1 MRKNYQM
8 WLLGALVGGLVLPFA
23 GCSNEDDPIS
33 NEQGNGETVKT
44 EFSISLT
51 TGKQA
56 NTRATSTETQNA
68 SGSFNGM
75 TDIRLVSYGGDF
87 KSIFN
92 DGVQSNLTN
101 EYYAPKS
108 DASNSIISVTALT
121 DLSSAVVDDDQLYD
135 AFQYYFK
142 QKDNIE
148 LKQQTQAFLFYGKSS
163 YAGVGDLKVNIPSA
177 TGSLVSGISFNL
189 VEKTKPAA
197 TVYEEQ
203 MEAYLEKVYVA
214 LYNYNPAYL
223 NGTGSDDVLNVY
235 NNIVLAESGAF
246 NQIAYLMAQLY
257 VLADKGYLTVDGDD
271 SGDTKKTALLDAIND
286 PVIFATTPSTSNGS
300 GGDPSSAEEA
310 ITNLDYTTVSDGLA
324 TALDT
329 YELPTIYKLQFH
341 DLTVS
346 GSSLMDKT
354 SLLAEQTANT
364 YARPAALYYYVNS
377 YPVDYSTTDFDAL
390 NWSGGSLDNLTD
402 AADLAS
408 GVPSKVAMAHTA
420 QYAVGRLDVTLADGT
435 GTTNI
440 PDREGTTVLFSDLAL
455 KAILIGNQTEV
466 GWNFLPK
473 GSDEKVIYDN
483 EFTGSTGETGT
494 PWQVLALPSTAGAA
508 VNIALEMV
516 NNGPTSFV
524 GKNGQII
531 PAGATFYLTAQLNP
545 NNVTNT
551 TSVANPAVFMSDYY
565 TTVTLTLSNLRNAE
579 NTVPDLS
586 GSNLEFALSVDLEWK
601 EGLSFNVDIQ

>member
-8 WLLGALVGGLVLPFA
+8 WLLGALFGGLVLPFA
-23 GCSNEDDPIS
+23 GCSNEDDPTP
-33 NEQGNGETVKT
+33 NGPGNGETFETELTIALKT
-44 EFSISLT
+44 GNGT
-51 TGKQA
+51 K
-56 NTRATSTETQNA
+56 TRATSTETQYT

-75 TDIRLVSYGGDF
+75 TDIRLVSYGGFTDLNTLS
-87 KSIFN
+87 K
-92 DGVQSNLTN
+92 TN
-101 EYYAPKS
+101 YAPNA
-108 DASNSIISVTALT
+108 DATNSIISVTALT
-121 DLSSAVVDDDQLYD
+121 DLDVTQTIQPGNW
-135 AFQYYFK
+135 FRQR
-142 QKDNIE
+142 DNIE
-148 LKQQTQAFLFYGKSS
+148 LQQATQAFLFYGKSS

-177 TGSLVSGISFNL
+177 TGSQVSGISFNL
-189 VEKTKPAA
+189 VEKTKPAED
-197 TVYEEQ
+197 VYETQ
-203 MEAYLEKVYVA
+203 MEDYLEKVYVA

-223 NGTGSDDVLNVY
+223 DKTQAASAGEAVSNVY

-257 VLADKGYLTVDGDD
+257 VLADKGYLTVDGVD
-271 SGDTKKTALLDAIND
+271 SENTKKTALLNAIND
-286 PVIFATTPSTSNGS
+286 PVIFATVPSTSNGS
-300 GGDPSSAEEA
+300 GGEPSSAEEA
-310 ITNLDYTTVSDGLA
+310 IKNLDYTTVSDGLA

-329 YELPTIYKLQFH
+329 YELPTIYELNFH

-346 GSSLMDKT
+346 SGAITKT
-354 SLLAEQTANT
+354 ADLLTAQTT
-364 YARPAALYYYVNS
+364 KYARPAALYYYVNS
-377 YPVDYSTTDFDAL
+377 YPVDYSDTDFDAL

-402 AADLAS
+402 AADLDD

-420 QYAVGRLDVTLADGT
+420 QYAVGRLDVTLAEGT
-435 GTTNI
+435 AGSTGNI
-440 PDREGTTVLFSDLAL
+440 PDREGNTVKFSDLAL
-455 KAILIGNQTEV
+455 KAILIGNQKEV

-473 GSDEKVIYDN
+473 TTGVDDKVIYDN
-483 EFTGSTGETGT
+483 EFGGSTGKTDS
-494 PWQVLALPSTAGAA
+494 PWQVLALPTTGGAA

-516 NNGPTSFV
+516 NNGTTSFI
-524 GKNGQII
+524 GKEGQII

-551 TSVANPAVFMSDYY
+551 PGVANPAVFMSDYY

>member
-8 WLLGALVGGLVLPFA
+8 WLLGALFGGLVLPFA

-33 NEQGNGETVKT
+33 NEQGNGETFETELTIALKT
-44 EFSISLT
+44 GNGT
-51 TGKQA
+51 K
-56 NTRATSTETQNA
+56 TRATSTETQNA

-135 AFQYYFK
+135 ASQYYFK

-148 LKQQTQAFLFYGKSS
+148 LNQATQAFLFYGKSS
-163 YAGVGDLKVNIPSA
+163 YAGVGDLSVNIPSS
-177 TGSLVSGISFNL
+177 TNSTVNQISFDL
-189 VEKTKPAA
+189 VEKTQPDAL
-197 TVYEEQ
+197 VYETL
-203 MEAYLEKVYVA
+203 MEEYLAGVYLA

-223 NGTGSDDVLNVY
+223 DKTQAASADEAVSNVY

-257 VLADKGYLTVDGDD
+257 VLADNSGLTASNPAGSSTTEDIKNAIYQ
-271 SGDTKKTALLDAIND
+271 SGVNE
-286 PVIFATTPSTSNGS
+286 VIFTAKPTGTYSS
-300 GGDPSSAEEA
+300 GQPISGL
-310 ITNLDYTTVSDGLA
+310 TYTTVSDGLA

-329 YELPTIYKLQFH
+329 YELPTIYELNFH

-346 GSSLMDKT
+346 SGVITKT
-354 SLLAEQTANT
+354 DLLTAQADNI

-390 NWSGGSLDNLTD
+390 NWRGGSLDNLTD
-402 AADLAS
+402 AADLDD

-420 QYAVGRLDVTLADGT
+420 QYAVGRLDVTLAEGT
-435 GTTNI
+435 GTDGNI
-440 PDREGTTVLFSDLAL
+440 PDREGTTVSFSDLVL

-483 EFTGSTGETGT
+483 EFEGSTGKTDS
-494 PWQVLALPSTAGAA
+494 PWQVLALPSTPGAA

-516 NNGPTSFV
+516 NNGSTSFV

-531 PAGATFYLTAQLNP
+531 PAGATFYLTAPLNP

-586 GSNLEFALSVDLEWK
+586 GSNLEFALSVDLEWEK
-601 EGLSFNVDIQ
+601 GLSFNVDIQ

>member
-8 WLLGALVGGLVLPFA
+8 WLLGALFGGLVLPFA
-23 GCSNEDDPIS
+23 GCSNEDDPTP
-33 NEQGNGETVKT
+33 NGPGNGETFETELTIALKT
-44 EFSISLT
+44 GNGT
-51 TGKQA
+51 K
-56 NTRATSTETQNA
+56 TRATSTETQYT

-75 TDIRLVSYGGDF
+75 TDIRLVSYGGFTDLNTLS
-87 KSIFN
+87 K
-92 DGVQSNLTN
+92 TN
-101 EYYAPKS
+101 YAPNA
-108 DASNSIISVTALT
+108 DATNSIISVTALT
-121 DLSSAVVDDDQLYD
+121 DLDVTQTIQPGNW
-135 AFQYYFK
+135 FRQR
-142 QKDNIE
+142 DNIE
-148 LKQQTQAFLFYGKSS
+148 LQQATQAFLFYGKSS

-177 TGSLVSGISFNL
+177 TGSQVSGISFNL
-189 VEKTKPAA
+189 VEKTKPAED
-197 TVYEEQ
+197 VYETQ
-203 MEAYLEKVYVA
+203 MEDYLEKVYVA

-223 NGTGSDDVLNVY
+223 DKTQAASAGEAVSNVY

-271 SGDTKKTALLDAIND
+271 SGDTKKTALLNAIND

-300 GGDPSSAEEA
+300 DGDPSSAEEA
-310 ITNLDYTTVSDGLA
+310 ITNLKYTTVSDGLA

-329 YELPTIYKLQFH
+329 YELPTIYKLKFYDLEDEDGTPDYEQL
-341 DLTVS
+341 LTV
-346 GSSLMDKT
+346 
-354 SLLAEQTANT
+354 QTT
-364 YARPAALYYYVNS
+364 KYARPAALYYYVNS
-377 YPVDYSTTDFDAL
+377 YPVDYSSEDFGNL
-390 NWSGGSLDNLTD
+390 SWSGGSLNYSMTPANL
-402 AADLAS
+402 LN

-420 QYAVGRLDVTLADGT
+420 QYAVGRLDVTLAARTAGST
-435 GTTNI
+435 GNI
-440 PDREGTTVLFSDLAL
+440 PDREGNTVAFSNLAL

-494 PWQVLALPSTAGAA
+494 PWQVLALPTPGGAA

-516 NNGPTSFV
+516 NNGSTSFV

-551 TSVANPAVFMSDYY
+551 PGVANPAVFMSDYY

>member
-8 WLLGALVGGLVLPFA
+8 WLLGALFGGLVLPFA

-33 NEQGNGETVKT
+33 NEQGNGETFETELTIALKT
-44 EFSISLT
+44 GNGT
-51 TGKQA
+51 K
-56 NTRATSTETQNA
+56 TRATSTETQNA

-101 EYYAPKS
+101 EYYAPNS
-108 DASNSIISVTALT
+108 DATNNIISVTALT
-121 DLSSAVVDDDQLYD
+121 DLSSTQSIIGDDNNK
-135 AFQYYFK
+135 YFK
-142 QKDNIE
+142 QKDNIQ

-163 YAGVGDLKVNIPSA
+163 YAGVGDLSVNIPSS
-177 TGSLVSGISFNL
+177 TNSTVNQISFDL
-189 VEKTKPAA
+189 VEKTQPDAL
-197 TVYEEQ
+197 VYETL
-203 MEAYLEKVYVA
+203 MEEYLAGVYLA

-223 NGTGSDDVLNVY
+223 DKTQAATADEAVSNLY

-246 NQIAYLMAQLY
+246 EQIAHLMAQLY
-257 VLADKGYLTVDGDD
+257 VLANGGGLTASVPAGSSTTEDIKNAIYQ
-271 SGDTKKTALLDAIND
+271 SGVNE
-286 PVIFATTPSTSNGS
+286 VIFTAEPTGTYSS
-300 GGDPSSAEEA
+300 GQPISGL
-310 ITNLDYTTVSDGLA
+310 TYTTVTDGLA

-329 YELPTIYKLQFH
+329 YELPTIYELNFH

-346 GSSLMDKT
+346 SGAITKT
-354 SLLAEQTANT
+354 ADLLTAQTT
-364 YARPAALYYYVNS
+364 KYARPAALYYYVNS
-377 YPVDYSTTDFDAL
+377 YPVDYSDTDFDAL

-402 AADLAS
+402 AADLDD

-420 QYAVGRLDVTLADGT
+420 QYAVGRLDVTLAEGT
-435 GTTNI
+435 GTDGNI
-440 PDREGTTVLFSDLAL
+440 PDREGTTVSFSDLVL

-483 EFTGSTGETGT
+483 EFEGSTGKTDS
-494 PWQVLALPSTAGAA
+494 PWQVLALPSTPGAA

-516 NNGPTSFV
+516 NNGTSFV

-531 PAGATFYLTAQLNP
+531 PKGATFYLTAPLNP

-551 TSVANPAVFMSDYY
+551 TGVANPAVFMSDYY

-586 GSNLEFALSVDLEWK
+586 GSNLEFALSVDLEWEK
-601 EGLSFNVDIQ
+601 GLSFNVDIQ

>member
-8 WLLGALVGGLVLPFA
+8 WLLGALFGGLVLPFA
-23 GCSNEDDPIS
+23 GCSNEDDPTPNGPGSGETFETELTIALKT
-33 NEQGNGETVKT
+33 GNGTK
-44 EFSISLT
+44 
-51 TGKQA
+51 
-56 NTRATSTETQNA
+56 TRATSTETQYT

-75 TDIRLVSYGGDF
+75 TDIRLVSYGVDLEPDAVL
-87 KSIFN
+87 SDLN
-92 DGVQSNLTN
+92 
-101 EYYAPKS
+101 YAPKS

-121 DLSSAVVDDDQLYD
+121 DLSSAVVYDDQLYD
-135 AFQYYFK
+135 ASQYYFK

-148 LKQQTQAFLFYGKSS
+148 LKQETQAFLFYGKSS
-163 YAGVGDLKVNIPSA
+163 FAGVGDLSVNIPST
-177 TGSLVSGISFNL
+177 TGSKVSGISFNL
-189 VEKTKPAA
+189 VEKTKP
-197 TVYEEQ
+197 TKDVYEEQ
-203 MEAYLEKVYVA
+203 MEDYLEKVYVA

-223 NGTGSDDVLNVY
+223 NGQGSGEVLEVY

-257 VLADKGYLTVDGDD
+257 VLADKGYLTVDGVD
-271 SGDTKKTALLDAIND
+271 SENTKKTALLNAIND

-300 GGDPSSAEEA
+300 DGDPSSAEEA
-310 ITNLDYTTVSDGLA
+310 ITNLKYTTVSDGLA

-329 YELPTIYKLQFH
+329 YELPTIYKLKFYDLEDEDGTPDYEQL
-341 DLTVS
+341 LTV
-346 GSSLMDKT
+346 
-354 SLLAEQTANT
+354 QTT
-364 YARPAALYYYVNS
+364 KYARPAALYYYVNS
-377 YPVDYSTTDFDAL
+377 YPVDYSSEDFGNL
-390 NWSGGSLDNLTD
+390 SWSGGSLNYSMTPANL
-402 AADLAS
+402 LN

-420 QYAVGRLDVTLADGT
+420 QYAVGRLDVTLAARTAGST
-435 GTTNI
+435 GNI
-440 PDREGTTVLFSDLAL
+440 PDREGNTVAFSNLAL

-494 PWQVLALPSTAGAA
+494 PWQVLALPTPGGAA

-516 NNGPTSFV
+516 NNGSTSFV

-551 TSVANPAVFMSDYY
+551 PGVANPAVFMSDYY

>member
-23 GCSNEDDPIS
+23 GCSNEDDPTPNGPGSGETFETELTIALKT
-33 NEQGNGETVKT
+33 GNGTK
-44 EFSISLT
+44 
-51 TGKQA
+51 
-56 NTRATSTETQNA
+56 TRATNEETQNDA
-68 SGSFNGM
+68 NSFNGM
-75 TDIRLVSYGGDF
+75 TDIRLVSYGGEFGSGGDL
-87 KSIFN
+87 SDLN
-92 DGVQSNLTN
+92 
-101 EYYAPKS
+101 YAPNS
-108 DASNSIISVTALT
+108 DAKNNIISVTALT
-121 DLSSAVVDDDQLYD
+121 DLSSNQSIIGDDNNK
-135 AFQYYFK
+135 YFK
-142 QKDNIE
+142 QKDNIQ

-163 YAGVGDLKVNIPSA
+163 YAGVGDLDVNIPSA
-177 TGSLVSGISFNL
+177 TGSQVSGISFNL
-189 VEKTKPAA
+189 VEKTKP
-197 TVYEEQ
+197 TKDVYEEQ
-203 MEAYLEKVYVA
+203 MEAYLEKVYLA

-223 NGTGSDDVLNVY
+223 DKKQAATADEAVSNLY

-286 PVIFATTPSTSNGS
+286 PVIFATIPSTSNGS
-300 GGDPSSAEEA
+300 GGHPSSAEEA
-310 ITNLDYTTVSDGLA
+310 IKNLDYTTVSDGLA

-329 YELPTIYKLQFH
+329 YELPTIYELNFH

-346 GSSLMDKT
+346 SGAITKT
-354 SLLAEQTANT
+354 DLLTAQTANT

-377 YPVDYSTTDFDAL
+377 YPVDYSSEDFGNL
-390 NWSGGSLDNLTD
+390 SWSGGSLNYSMTPANL
-402 AADLAS
+402 LN

-420 QYAVGRLDVTLADGT
+420 QYAVGRLDVTLADGSSST
-435 GTTNI
+435 GI
-440 PDREGTTVLFSDLAL
+440 PDREGTTVSFDDLDL

-516 NNGPTSFV
+516 NNGTTSFV

-531 PAGATFYLTAQLNP
+531 PKGATFYLTAQLNP

-601 EGLSFNVDIQ
+601 EGLSFNIDIQ

>member
-8 WLLGALVGGLVLPFA
+8 WLLGALFGGLVLPFA

-33 NEQGNGETVKT
+33 NESGSGETVKT

-87 KSIFN
+87 ES
-92 DGVQSNLTN
+92 GSSLSNLN
-101 EYYAPKS
+101 YAPNS
-108 DASNSIISVTALT
+108 GATNSIISVTALT

-135 AFQYYFK
+135 ASQYYFK

-148 LKQQTQAFLFYGKSS
+148 LMQQTQAFLFYGKSS
-163 YAGVGDLKVNIPSA
+163 YAGVGDLSVNIPSA
-177 TGSLVSGISFNL
+177 TGSQVSGISFNL
-189 VEKTKPAA
+189 VDKTEP
-197 TVYEEQ
+197 TGDVYETQ
-203 MEAYLEKVYVA
+203 MEDYLEKVYVA

-257 VLADKGYLTVDGDD
+257 VLANNNGLTQTG
-271 SGDTKKTALLDAIND
+271 SGSTDEIKQAIFESGVNE
-286 PVIFATTPSTSNGS
+286 VIFTAEPTGSYSNNEIS
-300 GGDPSSAEEA
+300 
-310 ITNLDYTTVSDGLA
+310 NLNYTTVTDGLA

-346 GSSLMDKT
+346 GSSLTDKT

-377 YPVDYSTTDFDAL
+377 YPVDYSSFDFDAL
-390 NWSGGSLDNLTD
+390 TWNGGSLVNSTD

-516 NNGPTSFV
+516 NNGTTSFV

-531 PAGATFYLTAQLNP
+531 PKGATFYLTAQLNP

-601 EGLSFNVDIQ
+601 EGLSFNIDIQ

>member
-8 WLLGALVGGLVLPFA
+8 WLLGALFGGLVLPFA

-33 NEQGNGETVKT
+33 NGPGNGETVKT

-87 KSIFN
+87 ES
-92 DGVQSNLTN
+92 GSSLSNLN
-101 EYYAPKS
+101 YAPNS
-108 DASNSIISVTALT
+108 GATNSIISVTALT

-135 AFQYYFK
+135 ASQYYFK

-148 LKQQTQAFLFYGKSS
+148 LMQQTQAFLFYGKSS
-163 YAGVGDLKVNIPSA
+163 YAGVGDLSVNIPSA
-177 TGSLVSGISFNL
+177 TGSQVSGISFNL
-189 VEKTKPAA
+189 VDKTEP
-197 TVYEEQ
+197 TGDVYETQ
-203 MEAYLEKVYVA
+203 MEDYLEKVYVA

-246 NQIAYLMAQLY
+246 EQIAHLMAQLY
-257 VLADKGYLTVDGDD
+257 VLAGNGGLTQTG
-271 SGDTKKTALLDAIND
+271 SGSTDEIKQAIFESGVNE
-286 PVIFATTPSTSNGS
+286 VIFTAEPTGSYSNNEIS
-300 GGDPSSAEEA
+300 
-310 ITNLDYTTVSDGLA
+310 NLNYTTVTDGLA

-346 GSSLMDKT
+346 GSSLTDKT

-377 YPVDYSTTDFDAL
+377 YPVDYSSFDFDAL
-390 NWSGGSLDNLTD
+390 TWNGGSLVNSTD

-494 PWQVLALPSTAGAA
+494 PWQVLALPTTGGAA

-516 NNGPTSFV
+516 NNGSTSFV

-531 PAGATFYLTAQLNP
+531 PKGATFYLTAQLNP

-601 EGLSFNVDIQ
+601 EGLSFNIDIQ

>member
-8 WLLGALVGGLVLPFA
+8 WLLGALFGGLVLPFA

-33 NEQGNGETVKT
+33 NESGNGETVKT

-56 NTRATSTETQNA
+56 NTRATSTETQYT

-87 KSIFN
+87 ESGSSF
-92 DGVQSNLTN
+92 SNTN
-101 EYYAPKS
+101 YAPN
-108 DASNSIISVTALT
+108 SNADNNIISVTALT
-121 DLSSAVVDDDQLYD
+121 DLSSTQSITGNW
-135 AFQYYFK
+135 FK

-189 VEKTKPAA
+189 VDKTNP
-197 TVYEEQ
+197 TDDVYETQ
-203 MEAYLEKVYVA
+203 MEDYLEKVYVA

-223 NGTGSDDVLNVY
+223 DGKGTDAVLNVY

-246 NQIAYLMAQLY
+246 DQIAHLMAQLY
-257 VLADKGYLTVDGDD
+257 VLAGNNGLTQNGTGSTDEI
-271 SGDTKKTALLDAIND
+271 KQAIFETGVNE
-286 PVIFATTPSTSNGS
+286 VIFTAEPTGTYS
-300 GGDPSSAEEA
+300 GGEIS
-310 ITNLDYTTVSDGLA
+310 NLNYTTVSDGLA

-329 YELPTIYKLQFH
+329 YELPTIYELKFYG
-341 DLTVS
+341 LTVS
-346 GSSLMDKT
+346 DNALTNKT
-354 SLLAEQTANT
+354 SLLTAQTANT

-377 YPVDYSTTDFDAL
+377 YPVDYTASDFESL
-390 NWSGGSLDNLTD
+390 NWSAGSLDYSMT
-402 AADLAS
+402 AVDLAQ

-440 PDREGTTVLFSDLAL
+440 PDREGTTVSFDDLDL

-516 NNGPTSFV
+516 NNGTTSFV

-531 PAGATFYLTAQLNP
+531 PKGATFYLTAQLNP

-601 EGLSFNVDIQ
+601 EGLSFNIDIQ

>member
-8 WLLGALVGGLVLPFA
+8 WLLGALFGGLVLPFA

-33 NEQGNGETVKT
+33 NGPGNGETVKT

-87 KSIFN
+87 ES
-92 DGVQSNLTN
+92 GSSLSNTN
-101 EYYAPKS
+101 YAPS
-108 DASNSIISVTALT
+108 LDASNSIISVTALT
-121 DLSSAVVDDDQLYD
+121 DLSSTQSISGNW
-135 AFQYYFK
+135 FK

-177 TGSLVSGISFNL
+177 TGSEVSGISFNL

-271 SGDTKKTALLDAIND
+271 SGDTKKTALLNAIDD
-286 PVIFATTPSTSNGS
+286 PVIFATAPSTSNGS

-346 GSSLMDKT
+346 GSSLTDKT

-377 YPVDYSTTDFDAL
+377 YPVDYSATVFDAL

-408 GVPSKVAMAHTA
+408 GVPSKVAMVHTA

-516 NNGPTSFV
+516 NNGSTSFV

-601 EGLSFNVDIQ
+601 EGLSFNIDIQ

>member
-1 MRKNYQM
+1 MIMRKNYQM
-8 WLLGALVGGLVLPFA
+8 WLLGALFGGLVLPFA

-101 EYYAPKS
+101 EYYAPES

-121 DLSSAVVDDDQLYD
+121 DLSSTQSISDNW
-135 AFQYYFK
+135 FK

-163 YAGVGDLKVNIPSA
+163 YAGVGDLKVNIPST
-177 TGSLVSGISFNL
+177 TGSEVSEISFNL
-189 VEKTKPAA
+189 VDKTKPIGD
-197 TVYEEQ
+197 VYETQ
-203 MEAYLEKVYVA
+203 MEDYLENVYVA
-214 LYNYNPAYL
+214 LHNYNPAYL
-223 NGTGSDDVLNVY
+223 NGTGSGDVHDVY

-257 VLADKGYLTVDGDD
+257 VLADKDYLTVDGDD
-271 SGDTKKTALLDAIND
+271 SGDTKKTALLSAIND
-286 PVIFATTPSTSNGS
+286 PVIFATAPSTSNGS

-346 GSSLMDKT
+346 GSSLTNKAD
-354 SLLAEQTANT
+354 LLAEQTANT

-377 YPVDYSTTDFDAL
+377 YPVDYSSEDFGNL
-390 NWSGGSLDNLTD
+390 SWSGGSLNYSMTPANL
-402 AADLAS
+402 LN

-435 GTTNI
+435 DGSTGSI
-440 PDREGTTVLFSDLAL
+440 PDREGTTVSFGDLAL
-455 KAILIGNQTEV
+455 NAILIGNQTEV

-483 EFTGSTGETGT
+483 EFTGSTGETGS
-494 PWQVLALPSTAGAA
+494 PWQVLALPSTPGAA

-516 NNGPTSFV
+516 NNGTTSFV

-551 TSVANPAVFMSDYY
+551 TSVADPAVFMSDYY